1 MKCDEKIMNRMK
13 RAEGQMRGI
22 QKMMGEG
29 KECYD
34 IMIQLSAVR
43 SSIESVMGIMV
54 AENMK
59 DCFENPTADPTQQAE
74 KIEQAMKMIK
84 KL

>member
-22 QKMMGEG
+22 QKMMEEG

-59 DCFENPTADPTQQAE
+59 DCFEHPLDDKELQSE

>member
-1 MKCDEKIMNRMK
+1 MKCDEKVVNRMK

-22 QKMMGEG
+22 QKMMAEG

-59 DCFENPTADPTQQAE
+59 DCFVNPLEDEVAQDE

>member
-22 QKMMGEG
+22 QKMMEDG

-59 DCFENPTADPTQQAE
+59 DCFENPLEDPTEQAE

>member
-22 QKMMGEG
+22 QKMMEEG

-59 DCFENPTADPTQQAE
+59 DCFENPMEDPTEQSE